1 MTFQGS
7 AATTALP
14 QFTHCVLENWPLSM
28 HQRLANNPR
37 LMVPPSLQ
45 ESIPILKSWKA
56 ASFET
61 IRKIKGNSE
70 PPSSLLWIL
79 GLQAE
84 PWLDLPGW
92 LCVLPWP
99 SANAVMLK
107 PALILNDREMP
118 SAGQIHGL
126 ALPWSREISVI
137 SPLPSI
143 STVFVGPVTEF
154 WIGAALDNSLFVL
167 INNMEGEA
175 HCD

>member
-1 MTFQGS
+1 
-7 AATTALP
+7 
-14 QFTHCVLENWPLSM
+14 
-28 HQRLANNPR
+28 
-37 LMVPPSLQ
+37 
-45 ESIPILKSWKA
+45 
-56 ASFET
+56 
-61 IRKIKGNSE
+61 
-70 PPSSLLWIL
+70 
-79 GLQAE
+79 
-84 PWLDLPGW
+84 
-92 LCVLPWP
+92 
-99 SANAVMLK
+99 
-107 PALILNDREMP
+107 MP